1 MLEGKIFWIFMLVYI
16 LLALL
21 IFWFVPSDIAIVPI
35 AILPLAVFIPYNIL
49 ILRNRKKRNTK
60 NNQ

>member
-16 LLALL
+16 SLAVL
-21 IFWFVPSDIAIVPI
+21 IFWLVPIDIAIVPI
-35 AILPLAVFIPYNIL
+35 AILPLVVFIPYNVL
-49 ILRNRKKRNTK
+49 ILRNRKKGNTK